1 MTKIEKFYQTATD
14 SEWEAMAALRKEAGK
29 DPEKISSFK
38 AQYGFTPDSIRPYEL
53 MHFQELEKRRQ
64 AAQDIEKLKEQ
75 NEALQRQIEFLRKR
89 WVTLPPCRMMEGERV
104 KASFYATK
112 DSLERFDRAADRVS
126 ERYGYKK
133 YLAAAFILEELLTR
147 FTDE

>member
-14 SEWEAMAALRKEAGK
+14 SEWDTMAALRKEAGK

-53 MHFQELEKRRQ
+53 MHFQELEKQRQ

-126 ERYGYKK
+126 EKYGYKK

>member
-14 SEWEAMAALRKEAGK
+14 SEWETMATLRKEAGK
-29 DPEKISSFK
+29 DAAKISSFK

-53 MHFQELEKRRQ
+53 MHFQELEKQRQ
-64 AAQDIEKLKEQ
+64 ASQTIEKLKEQ
-75 NEALQRQIEFLRKR
+75 NEALQRRIEFLREQ

-104 KASFYATK
+104 KATFYATK
-112 DSLERFDRAADRVS
+112 DSLELFDRASARVS
-126 ERYGYKK
+126 EKYGYKK

-147 FTDE
+147 FTDD